1 MSSTSSRLIPGI
13 FRAVLECGSLLPL
26 YPRRACSRAASLGGI
41 DKSQR
46 GQQAGLWQS
55 GGKPPH
61 SKTTHCCS
69 RRQRAVVTI
78 TAGSIVDAADIHEF
92 RDRRNNDPRNGIALS
107 KNAHWTFDQGLWTI
121 ADDYRIV
128 VAVGHFAEAGPY
140 KEDLL
145 ASCHGRLIHLP
156 EVKTLWP
163 DPIHLAWHRKSR
175 FKSA

>member
-1 MSSTSSRLIPGI
+1 VALT
-13 FRAVLECGSLLPL
+13 RAAPLALECGSLPPL
-26 YPRRACSRAASLGGI
+26 SPRELARGHLGFPPN
-41 DKSQR
+41 S
-46 GQQAGLWQS
+46 GQQAGLQQS